1 MAQLDPQNVRLALE
15 LGAGLIAVMGTGFVL
30 AERLISRRSL
40 DLRAIQFLALIM
52 FAPLILIMALEHVI
66 DGGAAAALVGA
77 IAGFLLADLRQPSA
91 PSPPHVEPVYSDRDG
106 YSQH

>member
-1 MAQLDPQNVRLALE
+1 MAPLDPQNVRLTIE
-15 LGAGLIAVMGTGFVL
+15 VGAGLIAVMGVGFVI
-30 AERLISRRSL
+30 AERLVSRRGL

-52 FAPLILIMALEHVI
+52 FAPMVLILALERVI

-91 PSPPHVEPVYSDRDG
+91 PPPPAEPAYPDHDP
-106 YSQH
+106 YSQR

>member
-1 MAQLDPQNVRLALE
+1 MAPLDPQNVRLTIE
-15 LGAGLIAVMGTGFVL
+15 VGAGLIAVMGAGFVI

-40 DLRAIQFLALIM
+40 DLRAIQFLALMM
-52 FAPLILIMALEHVI
+52 FAPLVLILALERVI

-91 PSPPHVEPVYSDRDG
+91 PPPAAEPTYPTEHDP
-106 YSQH
+106 YQH